1 MNPDVGVCAIGYDE
15 LIAVLLLR
23 QQREHAVQ
31 PAPGLWNGRQPEVLN
46 RESGRDATSGFA
58 ESDDAPP
65 WM

>member
-1 MNPDVGVCAIGYDE
+1 MQGDVAVSSILDGVQIRA
-15 LIAVLLLR
+15 LVLSQER
-23 QQREHAVQ
+23 RRHQAATARTRI
-31 PAPGLWNGRQPEVLN
+31 GRQPEVLN